1 MKGTAPT
8 LPPTPLTRSALR
20 DEVSRLSGMGEGN
33 KTDTA
38 IASLEEQLDSAQLS
52 IQSMCGKGGGG
63 GCEDATGSRDAGLA
77 GEAPPGNVGPGDIPA
92 SQLRARG
99 EGGVNASV
107 DVKRLQT
114 LFKTAA
120 EENIQSI
127 RNYVT
132 DLKERVAKLH
142 FQKQLLVCQVLEL
155 EATPKEEAADVDG
168 LEGPIGEWALRFDR
182 DIRAIVQLWD
192 RCHVSLSHRTLFYLL
207 IDGDPEDSM
216 YLDVEQRR
224 LVWLWEES
232 EEERRRGEVQ
242 VLQTR
247 QKQLRRERQLIAKR
261 MGAELSMEE
270 REDLFG
276 EWGIATSSKRR
287 KQQLAAKVWSNSRDM
302 QEVEAS
308 AQLVGHIL
316 GLAEDG
322 SRARGVFGLEFKP
335 PPGASRGWIAQKF
348 GMSAV

>member
-1 MKGTAPT
+1 M
-8 LPPTPLTRSALR
+8 
-20 DEVSRLSGMGEGN
+20 
-33 KTDTA
+33 
-38 IASLEEQLDSAQLS
+38 Q
-52 IQSMCGKGGGG
+52 
-63 GCEDATGSRDAGLA
+63 
-77 GEAPPGNVGPGDIPA
+77 
-92 SQLRARG
+92 RG
-99 EGGVNASV
+99 SV
-107 DVKRLQT
+107 DVKRLQS

-155 EATPKEEAADVDG
+155 EATPKAAQSEDEEG
-168 LEGPIGEWALRFDR
+168 LGGLGGPIGEWALRFDR
-182 DIRAIVQLWD
+182 DMDAIVQLWD

-224 LVWLWEES
+224 LAWLWEQS

-242 VLQTR
+242 VLKTR

-287 KQQLAAKVWSNSRDM
+287 KQQLAAKVWSNAKDM

-316 GLAEDG
+316 GFNEDG

-335 PPGASRGWIAQKF
+335 PPVAARGWMAQKL
-348 GMSAV
+348 GIGAL